1 MIFRVKSW
9 GREEREV
16 CVIGALSLWGLWQSV
31 ALRARGRGPSRLWCW
46 RSPEANRRCC
56 SQGCSAIMPTL
67 WSWTPVKVAPNGIW
81 ACMCCLISW
90 LSSWWI
96 LCFPF
101 ENSSKEYTSSECL
114 GWGRVERTEE
124 ILRHDHFC
132 PWIPGPA
139 MGLTSYSM
147 DDSYMGKNCPSQISL
162 LFMGRPWKIDI
173 LMSKL
178 LTIFL

>member
-16 CVIGALSLWGLWQSV
+16 CIVGALSLWGLWQSV
-31 ALRARGRGPSRLWCW
+31 ALRARGQGPSRLWCW

-56 SQGCSAIMPTL
+56 SQGCSANMPTL

-81 ACMCCLISW
+81 VCMCCLISW

-114 GWGRVERTEE
+114 GWGEGWEDRGNSQAWPFLSVDSRTSN
-124 ILRHDHFC
+124 
-132 PWIPGPA
+132 G
-139 MGLTSYSM
+139 SYLLLHGWLIHGQELPLPDFSAV
-147 DDSYMGKNCPSQISL
+147 YGKAL
-162 LFMGRPWKIDI
+162 KDRFTDE
-173 LMSKL
+173 
-178 LTIFL
+178 